1 MDVRKTSMDRAQGR
15 ELFKLLWRGSTKA
28 CPLCGQRKL
37 FKKWVYM
44 ERNCPRCKLH
54 FERIEGHWIGA
65 VGMNTI
71 VSFLLLVA
79 GLAIFFYVTY
89 PDIPTGRWV
98 FWFAACFGTI
108 PILFYPNSKTLWTA
122 IDILMR
128 PIEEKDFEISETDG
142 FVNTQEE
149 LPSEV
154 GENS

>member
-1 MDVRKTSMDRAQGR
+1 
-15 ELFKLLWRGSTKA
+15 
-28 CPLCGQRKL
+28 
-37 FKKWVYM
+37 M

-65 VGMNTI
+65 VGINTI

-89 PDIPTGRWV
+89 PDIPTGIWV
-98 FWFAACFGTI
+98 FWFAACFGAI

-128 PIEEKDFEISETDG
+128 PIEEKDFKIPETDDL
-142 FVNTQEE
+142 VNTQEDP
-149 LPSEV
+149 PSAV
-154 GENS
+154 GENL